1 MSDVRTAP
9 TTGSTP
15 LIVHSHLRW
24 DYVWQ
29 RPQQLLSRFA
39 RSRAVLFVEEPV
51 FVDDLGVPGFDL
63 TSPSQGVHRVVPR
76 VPERLRTSS
85 FETAVVVRSL
95 LRQLMSDS
103 GALAATFDDA
113 VQWFYTPLPA
123 PVMIGAFNERGVVYD
138 CMDEL
143 SQFRFAPPELV
154 QCERFL
160 LDHADVVFTGGRHL
174 FESKSRHHANVHFFG
189 CGVDADH
196 FARALCDDM
205 RVAPELRDL
214 PRPVLGYFGV
224 VDERLDYR
232 LLARLAEHF
241 AHGSVV
247 LVGPTAKVD
256 PWELPQRENLHWLG
270 QRPYAKLPE
279 YVKGF
284 DVCLMPFA
292 LNDATQYINPT
303 KTLEYMAAGRPIV
316 STAVPDV
323 VRNFT
328 PIVRVAYTT
337 GGFLEAIEASL
348 EPDPGRI
355 TAGRS
360 RAQAA
365 TWESI
370 VAEMDQLIVQAIG
383 DRRGSVDAR
392 PHIAVPKRSASG
404 IAPGRRNGAE
414 NDGAIVA

>member
-1 MSDVRTAP
+1 MSDVRATP
-9 TTGSTP
+9 TPGSSP

-51 FVDDLGVPGFDL
+51 FVDDLGAPGLDV
-63 TSPSQGVHRVVPR
+63 TSPCAHLHRVVPR
-76 VPERLRTSS
+76 LPDRLRASS
-85 FETAVVVRSL
+85 FEAAMAVRSL
-95 LRQLMSDS
+95 VRQLTSDG
-103 GALAATFDDA
+103 GALTGMFDHP

-123 PVMIGAFNERGVVYD
+123 PVMVDAFNERGVVYD

-160 LDHADVVFTGGRHL
+160 LDRADVVFTGGQHL

-196 FARALCDDM
+196 FARALCDDT
-205 RVAPELRDL
+205 RVAPELREL
-214 PRPVLGYFGV
+214 PRPVLGYVGV
-224 VDERLDYR
+224 IDERVDYR
-232 LLARLAEHF
+232 LVARLAEHF

-256 PWELPQRENLHWLG
+256 PSELPKRENLHWLG

-279 YVKGF
+279 YLKGF

-323 VRNFT
+323 VRHFT
-328 PIVRVAYTT
+328 PTVHVAYTT
-337 GGFLEAIEASL
+337 AGFLDAIESSL
-348 EPDPGRI
+348 KPDPVRI
-355 TAGRS
+355 AAGRS
-360 RAQAA
+360 HAQAA

-370 VAEMDQLIVQAIG
+370 VAAMDQLIVQAVG
-383 DRRGSVDAR
+383 DNRGNGDVR
-392 PHIAVPKRSASG
+392 PRVTVPKRSPSG
-404 IAPGRRNGAE
+404 IAPARRNGAG

>member
-1 MSDVRTAP
+1 MSDARTTP
-9 TTGSTP
+9 TTGSSP

-51 FVDDLGVPGFDL
+51 FVDDVGASGFDL
-63 TSPSQGVHRVVPR
+63 TSPCSRVHRVIPR
-76 VPERLRTSS
+76 LPGRLRGSS
-85 FETAVVVRSL
+85 FETAVAVRSL
-95 LRQLMSDS
+95 LRQLISDG
-103 GALAATFDDA
+103 GALAEMFDRP

-123 PVMIGAFNERGVVYD
+123 PVMINAFNERGVVYD

-160 LDHADVVFTGGRHL
+160 LDRADVVFTGGQHL
-174 FESKSRHHANVHFFG
+174 FESKSRYHANVHFFG
-189 CGVDADH
+189 CGVDATH
-196 FARALCDDM
+196 FARALCDDTP
-205 RVAPELRDL
+205 VAPELHDL

-224 VDERLDYR
+224 IDERLDYR
-232 LLARLAEHF
+232 LIARLAEHC

-256 PWELPQRENLHWLG
+256 PAELPQRENLHWLG
-270 QRPYAKLPE
+270 QRPYVKLPE

-323 VRNFT
+323 VRHFT

-337 GGFLEAIEASL
+337 AGFLDAIESSL
-348 EPDPGRI
+348 NPDPVRI

-370 VAEMDQLIVQAIG
+370 VAAMDQLIVQTVG
-383 DRRGSVDAR
+383 DQRANGGVR
-392 PHIAVPKRSASG
+392 PRLAVPKRQPSG
-404 IAPGRRNGAE
+404 IAPGRRNGAG

>member
-1 MSDVRTAP
+1 MSDARTAP

-51 FVDDLGVPGFDL
+51 FVDDLAVAGLDV
-63 TSPSQGVHRVVPR
+63 TSPCAHLHRVVPR
-76 VPERLRTSS
+76 LPERLRASS
-85 FETAVVVRSL
+85 FEATVVVRSL
-95 LRQLMSDS
+95 LQQLVSNR
-103 GALAATFDDA
+103 GALAGIFDRP

-123 PVMIGAFNERGVVYD
+123 PVMIDAFNERGVVYD

-160 LDHADVVFTGGRHL
+160 LDRADVVFTGGQHL

-189 CGVDADH
+189 CGVDAAH
-196 FARALCDDM
+196 FARALRDATP
-205 RVAPELRDL
+205 VAPELHNV

-232 LLARLAEHF
+232 LIARLAEHF

-256 PWELPQRENLHWLG
+256 PSELPRRENLHWLG
-270 QRPYAKLPE
+270 QRPYEKLPE

-323 VRNFT
+323 VRHFT
-328 PIVRVAYTT
+328 PIVHVAYTT
-337 GGFLEAIEASL
+337 GAFLDAIESSL
-348 EPDPGRI
+348 KPDPVRI
-355 TAGRS
+355 ADGRS
-360 RAQAA
+360 RAQSA

-370 VAEMDQLIVQAIG
+370 VASMDRLIVQAIR
-383 DRRGSVDAR
+383 DRRGSVDVR
-392 PHIAVPKRSASG
+392 PQVAAAKRPASG
-404 IAPGRRNGAE
+404 IAPGRRPGAE

>member
-1 MSDVRTAP
+1 MSDVRTTP
-9 TTGSTP
+9 TTGSSP

-51 FVDDLGVPGFDL
+51 FVDDLGAAGLDV
-63 TSPSQGVHRVVPR
+63 TSPCTHLHRVVPR
-76 VPERLRTSS
+76 LPERLRASS

-95 LRQLMSDS
+95 LRQLTSNG
-103 GALAATFDDA
+103 GALAGMFDRP

-123 PVMIGAFNERGVVYD
+123 PVMIDAFNERGVVYD

-160 LDHADVVFTGGRHL
+160 LDRADVVFTGGQHL

-189 CGVDADH
+189 CGVDAAH
-196 FARALCDDM
+196 FARALCDDTPI
-205 RVAPELRDL
+205 APELHNV

-232 LLARLAEHF
+232 LVARLAEHF

-256 PWELPQRENLHWLG
+256 PSELPQRENLHWLG

-303 KTLEYMAAGRPIV
+303 KTLEYMAAGKPIV

-323 VRNFT
+323 VRHFT
-328 PIVRVAYTT
+328 PIVQVAYTT
-337 GGFLEAIEASL
+337 ASFLDAIDCSL
-348 EPDPGRI
+348 KPDPARI
-355 TAGRS
+355 AAGRS

-370 VAEMDQLIVQAIG
+370 VAAMDRLILQAIG
-383 DRRGSVDAR
+383 DRRGGVDVR
-392 PHIAVPKRSASG
+392 PHIAVQKRSASG
-404 IAPGRRNGAE
+404 IAPGRRNSAG
-414 NDGAIVA
+414 NDGAVVA

>member
-1 MSDVRTAP
+1 MSDARTPP
-9 TTGSTP
+9 TIGSSP

-51 FVDDLGVPGFDL
+51 FGDDVGAARFDL
-63 TSPSQGVHRVVPR
+63 TSPCARVHRVIPR
-76 VPERLRTSS
+76 LPARLRGSS
-85 FETAVVVRSL
+85 FDTAVAVRSL
-95 LRQLMSDS
+95 LRQLTGD
-103 GALAATFDDA
+103 GGTLAGVFDRP

-123 PVMIGAFNERGVVYD
+123 PAMVDAFNERGVVYD

-160 LDHADVVFTGGRHL
+160 LDRADVVFTGGQHL
-174 FESKSRHHANVHFFG
+174 FESKSRYHANVHFFG
-189 CGVDADH
+189 CGVDASH
-196 FARALCDDM
+196 FARALCDDTA
-205 RVAPELRDL
+205 VAPELRDL

-232 LLARLAEHF
+232 LIARLAEHF

-256 PWELPQRENLHWLG
+256 PAELPQRENLHWLG
-270 QRPYAKLPE
+270 QRLYAKLPE

-323 VRNFT
+323 VRHFT
-328 PIVRVAYTT
+328 PIVHVAYTT
-337 GGFLEAIEASL
+337 AGFLDAIESSL
-348 EPDPGRI
+348 KPDPVRI

-370 VAEMDQLIVQAIG
+370 VSAMDALIVQAVG
-383 DRRGSVDAR
+383 DQRSNSDAR
-392 PHIAVPKRSASG
+392 PRIAMPKRSASG
-404 IAPGRRNGAE
+404 IAPGRRTGAG

>member
-1 MSDVRTAP
+1 MSNVRTAMP
-9 TTGSTP
+9 TGSYP

-39 RSRAVLFVEEPV
+39 RSRQVLFVEEPV
-51 FVDDLGVPGFDL
+51 FVDDVGAAGLDV
-63 TSPSQGVHRVVPR
+63 TSPCARLHRVVPR
-76 VPERLRTSS
+76 LPARLRGSS

-95 LRQLMSDS
+95 LRPLLSDG
-103 GALAATFDDA
+103 GALAGMFDHP

-123 PVMIGAFNERGVVYD
+123 PVMVGAFNERGIVYD

-160 LDHADVVFTGGRHL
+160 LDRADIVFTGGQHL
-174 FESKSRHHANVHFFG
+174 FESKSRYHANVHFFG
-189 CGVDADH
+189 CGVDATH
-196 FARALCDDM
+196 FARALSDDT
-205 RVAPELRDL
+205 RVPPELRDL

-224 VDERLDYR
+224 IDERLDYR
-232 LLARLAEHF
+232 LIARLAEHF

-256 PWELPQRENLHWLG
+256 PSELPQRENLHWLG

-323 VRNFT
+323 VRHFT
-328 PIVRVAYTT
+328 PIVHVAYTT
-337 GGFLEAIEASL
+337 AGFLDAIDSSL
-348 EPDPGRI
+348 KPDPVRI
-355 TAGRS
+355 AAGRA

-370 VAEMDQLIVQAIG
+370 VAAMDQLIVQAVG
-383 DRRGSVDAR
+383 DQRANGDVR
-392 PHIAVPKRSASG
+392 PRIAVPKRSTSG
-404 IAPGRRNGAE
+404 IAPGLRNGAG